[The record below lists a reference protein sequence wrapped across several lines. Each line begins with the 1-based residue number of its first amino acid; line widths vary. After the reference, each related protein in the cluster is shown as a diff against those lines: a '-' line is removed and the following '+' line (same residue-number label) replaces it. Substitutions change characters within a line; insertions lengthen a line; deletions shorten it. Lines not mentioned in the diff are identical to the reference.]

1 MVGRSVLVGLQC
13 RRGGP
18 LLMGCGLRPR
28 AERLDIARRRQPTRC
43 QASAM
48 PRSARSAMVRSASRS
63 MTAVAMDCCAE
74 RGIVRPLSK
83 ARWTVRASRSAR
95 WSSPA
100 VARLAVVDVAAAAS
114 AAARRNPSKV
124 ARRRRRS
131 PGGPGPRAAGRAR
144 PPAPS
149 RRMTSGGDGR
159 RGHGRAW
166 PACLVKPGSEVLH
179 PNRSGRAPWRREH
192 NRCSA

>member
-1 MVGRSVLVGLQC
+1 
-13 RRGGP
+13 
-18 LLMGCGLRPR
+18 
-28 AERLDIARRRQPTRC
+28 
-43 QASAM
+43 
-48 PRSARSAMVRSASRS
+48 
-63 MTAVAMDCCAE
+63 
-74 RGIVRPLSK
+74 
-83 ARWTVRASRSAR
+83 
-95 WSSPA
+95 